1 MIRQIYV
8 VSILADKIC
17 PCHAVEIGQQV
28 AACEVDAVYEAT
40 KRNREAARKKEMA
53 SSIAA
58 TQAIRSIV
66 EHAVEH
72 REPIRR
78 VDGEQIKQDKL
89 TERGQL
95 T

>member
-1 MIRQIYV
+1 M
-8 VSILADKIC
+8 
-17 PCHAVEIGQQV
+17 
-28 AACEVDAVYEAT
+28 
-40 KRNREAARKKEMA
+40 RETA

-58 TQAIRSIV
+58 TQAIRSIIKQ
-66 EHAVEH
+66 ADSR
-72 REPIRR
+72 REPIRQ